1 MTRLRAASGLTSGP
15 RPDRSPNEVLQSRL
29 TALLVEDEPS
39 VREVVAKTL
48 QIGGYTVYEAGDP
61 KEAIEACRRLE
72 TPVHVLITDIT
83 MPQMSG
89 WELAEHL
96 RIMNP
101 ALKIIFMSGFGDTR
115 SADSPL
121 HHGAAFV
128 EKPFWPSALLKTLR
142 ELFES

>member
-1 MTRLRAASGLTSGP
+1 MTRPQASGLGSGS
-15 RPDRSPNEVLQSRL
+15 RPHHSSSETPQSRL

-39 VREVVAKTL
+39 VRGIVAKTL

-96 RIMNP
+96 RTMNQE
-101 ALKIIFMSGFGDTR
+101 LKIIFMSGFGDTR

-128 EKPFWPSALLKTLR
+128 EKPFRPSALLKTLR
-142 ELFES
+142 ELCES